1 MAHPIS
7 DDAADDAPVT
17 GTPISVSVGVGVGV
31 AVAVVGSGNCS
42 PQDEQLAEEV
52 GRKLAEAG
60 ALVVTGGLG
69 GVMAAA
75 CRGARAGGGTTVG
88 ILPGERRSEANRWV
102 SLAVPTGLGEGRN
115 LVVVRAADALVAV
128 GGEYGTLS
136 EIAFALKLGRPVV
149 GLATWELRR
158 HGTVGPDPGVHL
170 ARDAAAAA
178 AMAVS
183 LAQRTASSSGG
194 PRPDDRVP

>member
-1 MAHPIS
+1 MTQRAPDDAPDAAP
-7 DDAADDAPVT
+7 DDAAVT
-17 GTPISVSVGVGVGV
+17 GTAIGI
-31 AVAVVGSGNCS
+31 AVVGSRNCS
-42 PQDEQLAEEV
+42 PRDEQLAEEV
-52 GRKLAEAG
+52 GRRLAEAG
-60 ALVVTGGLG
+60 AMVVTGGLG

-102 SLAVPTGLGEGRN
+102 SVAVPTGLGEGRN

-149 GLATWELRR
+149 GLATWELHR
-158 HGTVGPDPGVHL
+158 HGGVGPDPGVHL
-170 ARDAAAAA
+170 ASDAAAAA

-183 LAQRTASSSGG
+183 LARRTASHLGG
-194 PRPDDRVP
+194 SCPDDQVS